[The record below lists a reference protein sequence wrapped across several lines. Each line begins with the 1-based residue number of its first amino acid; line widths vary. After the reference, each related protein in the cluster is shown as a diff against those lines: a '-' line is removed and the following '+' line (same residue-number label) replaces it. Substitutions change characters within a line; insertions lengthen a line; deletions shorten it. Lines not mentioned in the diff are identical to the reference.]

1 MIQYILRRL
10 LQAVPL
16 ILIITFVLFILT
28 NNIGDP
34 MATLGGRQRI
44 RAADRERLMRQFGL
58 DQPVM
63 VQYLYWLVGNDW
75 TKVDKDGDG
84 LPDEPGKRKGVLRGD
99 FGTSIVTRRPALD
112 LILER
117 LPNTLLLMLPA
128 EVLIIVLSLVVGV
141 YSALRQYSL
150 ADNLLTS
157 FSFIGYSMPVFWLA
171 LMLMYV
177 FAVNF
182 KAWGLPYFPTV
193 GMFEPEVGKT
203 TQQILWHMVL
213 PVATLT
219 IISVAG
225 YSRYVRASMLEVINQ
240 DYIRTARAK
249 GLPSQVVVY
258 GHALKNAS
266 LPLVTI
272 VGLDLPLLLAG
283 AIVTESI
290 FAWPGMGRLFIDHT
304 ERADVAVIMG
314 ILVLISVA
322 VVFFQI
328 ITDLVYA
335 SLDPRI
341 RLT

>member
-1 MIQYILRRL
+1 MTQYILRRL
-10 LQAVPL
+10 LQAIPL
-16 ILIITFVLFILT
+16 LLIITFVLFLLT
-28 NNIGDP
+28 NNMGDP
-34 MATLGGRQRI
+34 LATLGGRQRI

-58 DQPVM
+58 DQPIA

-75 TKVDKDGDG
+75 TQIDKDGDG
-84 LPDEPGKRKGVLRGD
+84 VGDEPGKRKGVIRGD

-112 LILER
+112 LITER

-128 EVLIIVLSLVVGV
+128 EVLIIFFSLVVGV
-141 YSALRQYSL
+141 YSALRQYSWV
-150 ADNLLTS
+150 DNLLTS

-171 LMLMYV
+171 LMMMYV

-193 GMFEPEVGKT
+193 GMFEPEAGKT
-203 TQQILWHMVL
+203 IPQILWHLVL

-249 GLPSQVVVY
+249 GLPRRMVIY

-304 ERADVAVIMG
+304 ERADIAVIMG
-314 ILVLISVA
+314 IMVMISVA

-328 ITDLVYA
+328 VTDLVYA
-335 SLDPRI
+335 YLDPRI
-341 RLT
+341 HLA

>member
-213 PVATLT
+213 PVTTLT

>member
-1 MIQYILRRL
+1 MTQYILRRL
-10 LQAVPL
+10 LQAIPL
-16 ILIITFVLFILT
+16 LLIITFVLFLLT
-28 NNIGDP
+28 NNMGDP
-34 MATLGGRQRI
+34 LATLGGRQRI

-58 DQPVM
+58 DQPVA

-75 TKVDKDGDG
+75 TQIDKDGDG
-84 LPDEPGKRKGVLRGD
+84 VGDEPGKRKGVIRGD

-112 LILER
+112 LIIER

-128 EVLIIVLSLVVGV
+128 EILIIFFSLVVGV
-141 YSALRQYSL
+141 YSALRQYSWV
-150 ADNLLTS
+150 DNLLTS

-171 LMLMYV
+171 LMMMYV

-193 GMFEPEVGKT
+193 GMFEPEAGKT
-203 TQQILWHMVL
+203 IPQILWHLVL

-249 GLPSQVVVY
+249 GLPRRMVIY

-304 ERADVAVIMG
+304 ERADIAVIMG
-314 ILVLISVA
+314 IMVMISVA

-328 ITDLVYA
+328 VTDLVYA
-335 SLDPRI
+335 YLDPRI
-341 RLT
+341 HLA

>member
-1 MIQYILRRL
+1 MTQYIIRRIFQAIPL
-10 LQAVPL
+10 L
-16 ILIITFVLFILT
+16 LIITFVLFILT

-34 MATLGGRQRI
+34 LATLGGRQRI

-58 DQPVM
+58 DQPVV
-63 VQYLYWLVGNDW
+63 VQYAYWLIGNDW
-75 TKVDKDGDG
+75 AKVDLNGDG
-84 LPDEPGKRKGVLRGD
+84 VADEPGQRKGVLRGD
-99 FGTSIVTRRPALD
+99 FGTSIVTRRPARD
-112 LILER
+112 IILER
-117 LPNTLLLMLPA
+117 LPNTLLLMVPA
-128 EVLIIVLSLVVGV
+128 EILIIFFSLIVGI
-141 YSALRQYSL
+141 YSALRQYSVI
-150 ADNLLTS
+150 DNVLTS

-171 LMLMYV
+171 LTLMYV

-203 TQQILWHMVL
+203 TQQVIWHMVL
-213 PVATLT
+213 PLATLT

-240 DYIRTARAK
+240 DYIRTANAK
-249 GLPSQVVVY
+249 GLPREAVVY

-283 AIVTESI
+283 AVVTESI

-304 ERADVAVIMG
+304 ERADMAVIMG
-314 ILVLISVA
+314 IMVMISVA
-322 VVFFQI
+322 VIICQI
-328 ITDLVYA
+328 ITDIVYA
-335 SLDPRI
+335 YLDPRI
-341 RLT
+341 RLV

>member
-1 MIQYILRRL
+1 
-10 LQAVPL
+10 
-16 ILIITFVLFILT
+16 
-28 NNIGDP
+28 
-34 MATLGGRQRI
+34 
-44 RAADRERLMRQFGL
+44 
-58 DQPVM
+58 
-63 VQYLYWLVGNDW
+63 
-75 TKVDKDGDG
+75 
-84 LPDEPGKRKGVLRGD
+84 
-99 FGTSIVTRRPALD
+99 
-112 LILER
+112 
-117 LPNTLLLMLPA
+117 MLPA
-128 EVLIIVLSLVVGV
+128 EILIIFFSLTVGI
-141 YSALRQYSL
+141 YSALRQYSW
-150 ADNLLTS
+150 ADNIMTS

-193 GMFEPEVGKT
+193 GMFEPEAGKT
-203 TQQILWHMVL
+203 IQQILWHMVL
-213 PVATLT
+213 PVTTLT

-240 DYIRTARAK
+240 DYIRTAKAK
-249 GLPSQVVVY
+249 GLPGRAVVY

-304 ERADVAVIMG
+304 ERADIAVIMG
-314 ILVLISVA
+314 IMVMISVA

-328 ITDLVYA
+328 VTDLVYA
-335 SLDPRI
+335 YLDPRI
-341 RLT
+341 RLA

>member
-1 MIQYILRRL
+1 MTQYILRRI
-10 LQAVPL
+10 LQAIPL
-16 ILIITFVLFILT
+16 LLIITFVLFILT
-28 NNIGDP
+28 NSMGDP
-34 MATLGGRQRI
+34 LAALGGRQRI

-58 DQPVM
+58 DQPLP
-63 VQYLYWLVGNDW
+63 VQYLYWLAGNDW
-75 TKVDKDGDG
+75 TTIDKDGDG
-84 LPDEPGKRKGVLRGD
+84 VGDEPGERKGVIRGD

-112 LILER
+112 LITER

-128 EVLIIVLSLVVGV
+128 EILIIFFSLVVGV
-141 YSALRQYSL
+141 YSALRQYSWV
-150 ADNLLTS
+150 DNLLTS

-171 LMLMYV
+171 LMMMYV

-193 GMFEPEVGKT
+193 GMFEPEAGKT
-203 TQQILWHMVL
+203 IPQILWHLVL
-213 PVATLT
+213 PITTLT

-249 GLPSQVVVY
+249 GLPRRMVIY

-304 ERADVAVIMG
+304 ERADIAVIMG
-314 ILVLISVA
+314 IMVMISVA

-328 ITDLVYA
+328 VTDLVYA
-335 SLDPRI
+335 YLDPRI
-341 RLT
+341 HLA